1 MLKIDRNMSSSV
13 DYAAFPVDHIS
24 NIEISREF
32 NYYTVNL
39 EVKLYDKEELDEI
52 CRIIQKYHEKN

>member
-1 MLKIDRNMSSSV
+1 MLKIDKYMNDAV

-52 CRIIQKYHEKN
+52 CRII

>member
-1 MLKIDRNMSSSV
+1 MNDAV

-24 NIEISREF
+24 NIEISREDEHYF
-32 NYYTVNL
+32 TVNL
-39 EVKLYDKEELDEI
+39 EVKLYGKEELDEI